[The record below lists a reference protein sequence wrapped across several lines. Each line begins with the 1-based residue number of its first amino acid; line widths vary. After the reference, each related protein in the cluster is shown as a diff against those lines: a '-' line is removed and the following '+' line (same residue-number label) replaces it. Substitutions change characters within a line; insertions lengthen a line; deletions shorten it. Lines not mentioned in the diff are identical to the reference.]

1 MKIKTGRYKVLLI
14 ILAIFIVLVI
24 SYYLLNPKKAI
35 NLILPGLN
43 EISYIHIDLKKDS
56 ALVKLVVIVQN
67 KMPYKMK
74 IDTIHFEINLN
85 SLRMVEETI
94 PLQIDQSWFD
104 TDTIE
109 LPLNISLKETKKI
122 TDILKGQDS
131 TDMDI
136 NLYIIY
142 KTLIGGQKIQIN
154 RKIRIESPIPPQIT
168 IKKIEQK
175 NYDMKNKTSD
185 AVLKIE
191 IVNNGRN
198 IDLQLNSINYKLQI
212 KNNLFSKG
220 IFAGPIHIRPA
231 SSLTVDIPITIEY
244 NNPLRPG

>member
-94 PLQIDQSWFD
+94 PLR
-104 TDTIE
+104 
-109 LPLNISLKETKKI
+109 L
-122 TDILKGQDS
+122 
-131 TDMDI
+131 I
-136 NLYIIY
+136 N
-142 KTLIGGQKIQIN
+142 
-154 RKIRIESPIPPQIT
+154 
-168 IKKIEQK
+168 
-175 NYDMKNKTSD
+175 
-185 AVLKIE
+185 
-191 IVNNGRN
+191 
-198 IDLQLNSINYKLQI
+198 
-212 KNNLFSKG
+212 
-220 IFAGPIHIRPA
+220 
-231 SSLTVDIPITIEY
+231 
-244 NNPLRPG
+244 